1 MSDSHGKQF
10 SLSLKDII
18 GSKKYAQPDIEEIN
32 SLEGVLIAN
41 VESDGPPRQKI
52 EETRKVHEGNV
63 INKGKTKSTTI
74 SESDN

>member
-18 GSKKYAQPDIEEIN
+18 GSKKYLQPDIEEIN

-41 VESDGPPRQKI
+41 VESDGPKI
-52 EETRKVHEGNV
+52 QIDEIKKSTQGNV
-63 INKGKTKSTTI
+63 LNKGK
-74 SESDN
+74 

>member
-18 GSKKYAQPDIEEIN
+18 GSKKYLQPDIEEIN

-41 VESDGPPRQKI
+41 VESDGPKVKI
-52 EETRKVHEGNV
+52 DETKKSTQGNV
-63 INKGKTKSTTI
+63 INKGKSKSG
-74 SESDN
+74 